1 MFCIKNVIIKAE
13 KFAKFVFKK
22 GSFLIKDFVYLD
34 ILNFLEK
41 KPGFKELVQFHTS
54 YKYFIYSKSHRAYKH
69 LGAIVANSKKKPI
82 EFILKDYKNVFLEAI
97 FIEEGISNTY
107 NVLLHIFGY
116 FKKLMSKEEKEEVLK
131 LMEEYKKEKIPLSFV
146 IKRINFYTN
155 KYDVTYL
162 KKQKF
167 LKGFK

>member
-1 MFCIKNVIIKAE
+1 M
-13 KFAKFVFKK
+13 
-22 GSFLIKDFVYLD
+22 KDFVYLD

-41 KPGFKELVQFHTS
+41 KPSFKELVQFHTS
-54 YKYFIYSKSHRAYKH
+54 YKYLIYTKSHKAYKH
-69 LGAIVANSKKKPI
+69 LGNIVANTKKKPI
-82 EFILKDYKNVFLEAI
+82 ELILKDYENAFLEAI
-97 FIEEGISNTY
+97 SLKESISNIY

-131 LMEEYKKEKIPLSFV
+131 LMEEYKEEKIPLSFV